1 MFLKVE
7 RIHKVLEIIKDCCS
21 TSYLDMIKF
30 AAMNSSNWNLKYPIG
45 MEFED
50 KHLKLDILENEPVDE
65 FLAGMAM
72 GLLIQI
78 YDKRS
83 DLFYP
88 EVSYCGISMKDRHRL
103 DNRHIDHEHDE
114 DFIKIVGIL
123 NTNWNSKDGGAFQH
137 GDEEIDMVPTNF
149 IVFDPRVLHC
159 ASKITTN
166 EKRLGIDFTV
176 KRK

>member
-1 MFLKVE
+1 MLQVIE
-7 RIHKVLEIIKDCCS
+7 DCCS
-21 TSYLDMIKF
+21 TSYLDMLKF
-30 AAMNSSNWNLKYPIG
+30 AAMNSSNWNFKYPIG
-45 MEFED
+45 MAFED

-83 DLFYP
+83 NLFYP

-103 DNRHIDHEHDE
+103 DNKHIDHEHDE
-114 DFIKIVGIL
+114 DYIKIVGLL

-149 IVFDPRVLHC
+149 IVFDPRVPHC

-176 KRK
+176 KKK

>member
-1 MFLKVE
+1 MLQ
-7 RIHKVLEIIKDCCS
+7 IIENCCS
-21 TSYLDMIKF
+21 ISYLDMLKF
-30 AAMNSSNWNLKYPIG
+30 AAMNSANWNLKYPIG
-45 MEFED
+45 MPFED
-50 KHLKLDILENEPVDE
+50 KHLKLDIIENEPVDE
-65 FLAGMAM
+65 VLAGMAM

-103 DNRHIDHEHDE
+103 DNKHIDHEHNE
-114 DFIKIVGIL
+114 NYIKILGLL
-123 NTNWNSKDGGAFQH
+123 NNNWNPKDGGAFVH

-149 IVFDPRVLHC
+149 VVFDPRVPHN
-159 ASKITTN
+159 ASKIITN

-176 KRK
+176 KKK

>member
-1 MFLKVE
+1 MLQVIE
-7 RIHKVLEIIKDCCS
+7 NCCS
-21 TSYLDMIKF
+21 TSYLDMLKF
-30 AAMNSSNWNLKYPIG
+30 AAINCANWNFKYPGG
-45 MEFED
+45 MPFED
-50 KHLKLDILENEPVDE
+50 KHLKLDILDGDQPKIQ

-114 DFIKIVGIL
+114 DYIKIVGLL
-123 NTNWNSKDGGAFQH
+123 NSNWNSKDGGLFLH
-137 GDEEIDMVPTNF
+137 GDEAIPMVPTHF
-149 IVFDPRVLHC
+149 VVFDPRVQHC
-159 ASKITTN
+159 ASEITTHK
-166 EKRLGIDFTV
+166 KRLGIDFTV
-176 KRK
+176 KKK

>member
-1 MFLKVE
+1 MLQ
-7 RIHKVLEIIKDCCS
+7 IIENCCS
-21 TSYLDMIKF
+21 ISYLDMLKF
-30 AAMNSSNWNLKYPIG
+30 AAMNSANWNLKYPIG
-45 MEFED
+45 MPFED
-50 KHLKLDILENEPVDE
+50 KHLKLDIIENEPVDE
-65 FLAGMAM
+65 VLAGMAM

-88 EVSYCGISMKDRHRL
+88 EVSYCGISLKDRHRL
-103 DNRHIDHEHDE
+103 DNKHIDHEHNE
-114 DFIKIVGIL
+114 NYIKILGLL
-123 NTNWNSKDGGAFQH
+123 NNNWNPKDGGAFVH

-149 IVFDPRVLHC
+149 VVFDPRVPHN

-176 KRK
+176 KKK

>member
-1 MFLKVE
+1 MIQVIE
-7 RIHKVLEIIKDCCS
+7 NCCS
-21 TSYLDMIKF
+21 TSYLDMLKF

-45 MEFED
+45 MAFED

-78 YDKRS
+78 YESKTYEGIFGRS
-83 DLFYP
+83 LFYP
-88 EVSYCGISMKDRHRL
+88 EVSYCGISMKDRHRE
-103 DNRHIDHEHDE
+103 DNRHIDHEHDT
-114 DFIKIVGIL
+114 DYIKIVGLL
-123 NTNWNSKDGGAFQH
+123 NSNWNAKDGGAFIH
-137 GDEEIDMVPTNF
+137 GELQFDMVPTNF
-149 IVFDPRVLHC
+149 IVFDPRVSHC

-176 KRK
+176 RKKDA